1 MRISMT
7 RLLAGTVAV
16 VSAACASSGRYN
28 SSSAAGTIDV
38 GASAGE
44 RLDARESQL
53 LRSMSD
59 ADILGHLITIDSME
73 VAASD
78 SALRLSRSDDVLDL
92 AKRMRAEHQAN
103 LRQDRDLAKQQN
115 ITPIEMFGGIRATH
129 VAASLDSVG
138 IASDLTI
145 DRHYVMSQVELNE
158 HVLAELELLQNN
170 AQNSAVHEYVT
181 TIMPAMR
188 DALSRARAI
197 AVKRGFE
204 RKRA

>member
-1 MRISMT
+1 
-7 RLLAGTVAV
+7 
-16 VSAACASSGRYN
+16 
-28 SSSAAGTIDV
+28 
-38 GASAGE
+38 
-44 RLDARESQL
+44 
-53 LRSMSD
+53 
-59 ADILGHLITIDSME
+59 
-73 VAASD
+73 
-78 SALRLSRSDDVLDL
+78 
-92 AKRMRAEHQAN
+92 
-103 LRQDRDLAKQQN
+103 
-115 ITPIEMFGGIRATH
+115 
-129 VAASLDSVG
+129 LDSVG